1 MKYLVW
7 GGGLCLFLKLHF
19 DIEMKISNLIIMRT
33 LKSLPRQDEQ
43 KGSVKWHVHTHT
55 HIHTHSTPNS
65 CRHSTGGKSYLV
77 LVT

>member
-1 MKYLVW
+1 MKYLVG

-55 HIHTHSTPNS
+55 HIHTQHPTAVDTQQEVN
-65 CRHSTGGKSYLV
+65 HI
-77 LVT
+77 